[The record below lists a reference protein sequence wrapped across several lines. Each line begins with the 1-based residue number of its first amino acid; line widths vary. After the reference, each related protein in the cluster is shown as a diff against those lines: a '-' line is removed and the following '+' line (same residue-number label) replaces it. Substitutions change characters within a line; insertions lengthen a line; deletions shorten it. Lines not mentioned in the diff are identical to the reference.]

1 MERVLAAVDLG
12 PLSRRVADRARMLAE
27 DHGAELR
34 LVHVWEPPDVALP
47 DEMLERVYL
56 YHQSQAED
64 LLAWINSRA
73 RCPVELDIRSGNM
86 AVDLTRMSHHAD
98 LVVTGT
104 SSVDQTRIGPRTT
117 RLARKV
123 HSSVLS
129 VRRRLCTPYRRA
141 LAAVDL
147 SDASASA
154 VDLALS
160 LTTGAETVT
169 AVASLP
175 SHDEMILSDAGVA
188 PEQLDG
194 VRRQR
199 LSMLEEHLE
208 KFVAGW
214 GGLVTTRVLDGPPAE
229 TVAEFARRRNADLVV
244 VASRGA
250 GNSNMVLLGSIAEAT
265 MSTVP
270 CDVAVARVPGR
281 FRRP

>member
-1 MERVLAAVDLG
+1 MKRVLAAVDLG
-12 PLSRRVADRARMLAE
+12 PLSRRVADRARILAE

-34 LVHVWEPPDVALP
+34 LVHVWEPPDVPLP

-64 LLAWINSRA
+64 LLTWINARA

-86 AVDLTRMSHHAD
+86 AHDLTRMSHSAD

-129 VRRRLCTPYRRA
+129 VRRRWCTPYRRA

-154 VDLALS
+154 VDLALT
-160 LTTGAETVT
+160 LTNDAEPVT

-175 SHDEMILSDAGVA
+175 SHDEMILSDAGVQ

-199 LSMLEEHLE
+199 LSTLEERLE

-214 GGLVTTRVLDGPPAE
+214 GGLVTSRVLDGPPAE

>member
-1 MERVLAAVDLG
+1 MKRVLAAVDLG

-34 LVHVWEPPDVALP
+34 LVHVWEQPDVPLP

-64 LLAWINSRA
+64 LLTWINSRA

-129 VRRRLCTPYRRA
+129 VRRRLCTPYRQA

-154 VDLALS
+154 VDLALT
-160 LTTGAETVT
+160 LTSGAETVT

-199 LSMLEEHLE
+199 LSKLEEHLE

-214 GGLVTTRVLDGPPAE
+214 GGLVASRVLDGPPAE
-229 TVAEFARRRNADLVV
+229 TVAEFARRRSADLVV

>member
-1 MERVLAAVDLG
+1 MKRVLAAVDLG
-12 PLSRRVADRARMLAE
+12 PLSRRVADRARLLAE
-27 DHGAELR
+27 EHGAELR
-34 LVHVWEPPDVALP
+34 LVHVWEPPDVPLP

-56 YHQSQAED
+56 HHQSKAED
-64 LLAWINSRA
+64 LLTWINSSA
-73 RCPVELDIRSGNM
+73 RCPVELDVRSGNM

-141 LAAVDL
+141 VAAVDL
-147 SDASASA
+147 SDSSAAA
-154 VDLALS
+154 VDLALV
-160 LTTGAETVT
+160 LTPDAETVT

-175 SHDEMILSDAGVA
+175 SHDEMILSDAGVP

-194 VRRQR
+194 VRRER
-199 LSMLEEHLE
+199 LALLEERLD

-214 GGLVTTRVLDGPPAE
+214 GGLVTPRVLDGPPPE

-244 VASRGA
+244 VSSRGA
-250 GNSNMVLLGSIAEAT
+250 GDSSMVLLGSVAEAT

>member
-1 MERVLAAVDLG
+1 MKRVLAAVDLG
-12 PLSRRVADRARMLAE
+12 PLSRRVADRARLLAE

-34 LVHVWEPPDVALP
+34 LVHVWEPPEVQLP
-47 DEMLERVYL
+47 EEMLERVYL

-64 LLAWINSRA
+64 LLTWINARA
-73 RCPVELDIRSGNM
+73 RCPVELDIRTGNM
-86 AVDLTRMSHHAD
+86 AYDLTRMSHGAD

-154 VDLALS
+154 VDLALT
-160 LTTGAETVT
+160 LTNEAEPVT

-175 SHDEMILSDAGVA
+175 SHDEMILSDAGVQ

-199 LSMLEEHLE
+199 LSMLEERLE

-214 GGLVTTRVLDGPPAE
+214 GGLVTSRVLDGPPAE

>member
-1 MERVLAAVDLG
+1 MKRVLAAVDLG
-12 PLSRRVADRARMLAE
+12 PLSRRVADRARILAE

-34 LVHVWEPPDVALP
+34 LVHVWEPPDVPLP
-47 DEMLERVYL
+47 DDMLERVYL

-64 LLAWINSRA
+64 LLTWINSRA

-86 AVDLTRMSHHAD
+86 AVDLTRMSHQAD

-154 VDLALS
+154 VDLALT
-160 LTTGAETVT
+160 LTTGAEPVT

-175 SHDEMILSDAGVA
+175 SQDDLILSAAGVP

-199 LSMLEEHLE
+199 LSMLEERIE

-214 GGLVTTRVLDGPPAE
+214 GGLVASRVLDGPPAE
-229 TVAEFARRRNADLVV
+229 SVAEFARLRNADLVV

-250 GNSNMVLLGSIAEAT
+250 GNSNMVLLGSVAEAT

>member
-1 MERVLAAVDLG
+1 M
-12 PLSRRVADRARMLAE
+12 
-27 DHGAELR
+27 
-34 LVHVWEPPDVALP
+34 
-47 DEMLERVYL
+47 
-56 YHQSQAED
+56 
-64 LLAWINSRA
+64 
-73 RCPVELDIRSGNM
+73 
-86 AVDLTRMSHHAD
+86 
-98 LVVTGT
+98 
-104 SSVDQTRIGPRTT
+104 
-117 RLARKV
+117 
-123 HSSVLS
+123 LS

-154 VDLALS
+154 VDLALTLS
-160 LTTGAETVT
+160 NEAEPVT

-175 SHDEMILSDAGVA
+175 SHDEMILSDAGVQ

-199 LSMLEEHLE
+199 LSMLEERLE

-214 GGLVTTRVLDGPPAE
+214 GGLVMSRVLDGPPAE

>member
-1 MERVLAAVDLG
+1 MKRVLAAVDLG
-12 PLSRRVADRARMLAE
+12 PLSRRVADRARILAE

-34 LVHVWEPPDVALP
+34 LVHVWEQPDVPLP

-64 LLAWINSRA
+64 LLTWINARA
-73 RCPVELDIRSGNM
+73 RCPVELDIRRGNM

-129 VRRRLCTPYRRA
+129 VRRRLCTPYRQA

-154 VDLALS
+154 VDLALT
-160 LTTGAETVT
+160 LTSGAETVT

-199 LSMLEEHLE
+199 LSMLDERLE

-214 GGLVTTRVLDGPPAE
+214 GGLVASRVLDGPPAE
-229 TVAEFARRRNADLVV
+229 TVAEFARRRSADLVV

>member
-1 MERVLAAVDLG
+1 MKRVLAAVDLG
-12 PLSRRVADRARMLAE
+12 PLSRRVADRARILAE

-34 LVHVWEPPDVALP
+34 LVHVWEPPDVPLP

-64 LLAWINSRA
+64 LLTWINARA

-86 AVDLTRMSHHAD
+86 AVDLTRMSHQAD
-98 LVVTGT
+98 LIVTGT

-147 SDASASA
+147 SEASASA
-154 VDLALS
+154 VDLALT
-160 LTTGAETVT
+160 LVTGAETVT

-175 SHDEMILSDAGVA
+175 SHDEMILSDAGVP

-199 LSMLEEHLE
+199 LSMLEDRLE

-214 GGLVTTRVLDGPPAE
+214 GGLVGTRVLDGPPAE

>member
-1 MERVLAAVDLG
+1 MKRVLAAVDLG
-12 PLSRRVADRARMLAE
+12 PLSRRVADRARLLAE
-27 DHGAELR
+27 ENGAELR
-34 LVHVWEPPDVALP
+34 LVHVWEPPDVPLP

-56 YHQSQAED
+56 HHQSKAED
-64 LLAWINSRA
+64 LLTWINSSA
-73 RCPVELDIRSGNM
+73 RCPVELDVRSGNM

-141 LAAVDL
+141 VAAVDL
-147 SDASASA
+147 SDSSAAA
-154 VDLALS
+154 VDLALA
-160 LTTGAETVT
+160 LTPDTETVT

-175 SHDEMILSDAGVA
+175 SHDEMILSDAGVP

-194 VRRQR
+194 VRRER
-199 LSMLEEHLE
+199 LALLEERLD

-214 GGLVTTRVLDGPPAE
+214 GGLVTPRVLDGPPPE

-244 VASRGA
+244 VSSRGA
-250 GNSNMVLLGSIAEAT
+250 GDSSMVLLGSVAEAT